1 MLRVIYSVGFDKCIM
16 TSIHHHSITENGL
29 CPKLALQVYMHA
41 KTLQLCLTLCNPWTV
56 ACQAPISMDRGE
68 HSVREF
74 RQEYQ
79 TVLPCP
85 TPGILP
91 DPGIKLVSPT
101 TPALQ
106 AGSLPLSHQGS
117 P

>member
-1 MLRVIYSVGFDKCIM
+1 MLCVIYSVGFDKCIM

-29 CPKLALQVYMHA
+29 CPKLALQVYMRA
-41 KTLQLCLTLCNPWTV
+41 KLLQLWLTLCNPWTV

-68 HSVREF
+68 YSVREF

-91 DPGIKLVSPT
+91 DPGIKLISPT
-101 TPALQ
+101 TPVLQ
-106 AGSLPLSHQGS
+106 ADSLPLSHQGS